1 MFWIRKNAFF
11 NLIKEQHDIDKNYLY
26 KKDLSEPKYGFW
38 IKKREDVGTKHL
50 NDPETFIEYY
60 NTMDDV
66 YKDID
71 ECNPSRE
78 RKVLIVFDNMIADI
92 MTNKKI

>member
-1 MFWIRKNAFF
+1 M
-11 NLIKEQHDIDKNYLY
+11 Y
-26 KKDLSEPKYGFW
+26 KKDLSEPKYEFW

-71 ECNPSRE
+71 ECNPSSE